1 MTQQET
7 GEKRNSLWLKNVL
20 SEQTEVLHNFHLVE
34 AAKYIATYAIWHE
47 FIGNDTN
54 IAMVVTDLMGA
65 RPDDP
70 AESAAIFDSV
80 IQAVAE
86 VREQS

>member
-7 GEKRNSLWLKNVL
+7 GEKRNSQWLKDAF
-20 SEQTEVLHNFHLVE
+20 SEQTEDLQNFHLKE

-86 VREQS
+86 IREKL